1 MRWWE
6 IVGME
11 EPSGDTPSVTPFGRA
26 SSLREGAGSGCGECV
41 PFNRVLAKP
50 QGFGR
55 FSSPLRRLWLFY
67 LLPFNRVLAKPQGF
81 GRFSSPLRRAG
92 AIHRAARKPQDCGRF
107 SSPLRNSEVG
117 TFYHSSGHFHRP
129 KGLVILPFTIYWGVL
144 PRVNWYFIISVWRSR
159 CMTPSAILR
168 MSRDATKARVF
179 SVSSRGT
186 L

>member
-11 EPSGDTPSVTPFGRA
+11 EPSGDTPSVSHSLD
-26 SSLREGAGSGCGECV
+26 SSLREGAGM
-41 PFNRVLAKP
+41 
-50 QGFGR
+50 
-55 FSSPLRRLWLFY
+55 
-67 LLPFNRVLAKPQGF
+67 
-81 GRFSSPLRRAG
+81 G
-92 AIHRAARKPQDCGRF
+92 A
-107 SSPLRNSEVG
+107 
-117 TFYHSSGHFHRP
+117 YHSTGYSLKSGVTGDFHRP
-129 KGLVILPFTIYWGVL
+129 YGTLKILGLYHSMCRSETVRVRAIFIAPTEALVILPFAIYWGVL

-179 SVSSRGT
+179 SASSRGT